1 MYIKKLTLKN
11 YRNYKSSE
19 FKFINGINIL
29 VGMNAQGKTNAAEAI
44 FYLCHRGIRRGQRA
58 ISN

>member
-29 VGMNAQGKTNAAEAI
+29 VGMNAQGKTNAAEAV
-44 FYLCHRGIRRGQRA
+44 FYLCTGVFAAGNAR
-58 ISN
+58 